1 MPRRFSNVPD
11 ELREPHEVEIHGFW
25 NIYVV
30 AIGIVILLGLVSGTL
45 YIAWR
50 LLSARFGN

>member
-1 MPRRFSNVPD
+1 MPLRFSNLPND
-11 ELREPHEVEIHGFW
+11 RRPPHEIEIRGLW
-25 NIYVV
+25 NVYII
-30 AIGIVILLGLVSGTL
+30 AIGIVIFLGLVSGTL